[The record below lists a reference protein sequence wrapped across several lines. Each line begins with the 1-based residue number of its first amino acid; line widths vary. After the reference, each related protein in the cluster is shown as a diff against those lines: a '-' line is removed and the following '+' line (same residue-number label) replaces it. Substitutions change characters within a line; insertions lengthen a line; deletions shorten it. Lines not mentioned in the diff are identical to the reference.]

1 MVKNALDAITEILL
15 KLDPNEEGE
24 KLAAEHIRTL
34 LADRKFTEM
43 AKILELSEEKKN
55 DRSSNT

>member
-15 KLDPNEEGE
+15 KLDPEKEGE
-24 KLAAEHIRTL
+24 NLAAEHIRTL

-43 AKILELSEEKKN
+43 AKILELSEDKKN
-55 DRSSNT
+55 GQ